1 VPYSRARSAGYR
13 RREIGYSLVKLVAF
27 AQIACDQAAIG
38 PPKEQRILR
47 FAIKFDFI
55 GDKRECPKLSL
66 LPWCPSVPEALKTD
80 LISGE
85 VRRRK

>member
-1 VPYSRARSAGYR
+1 MHFDTALPGRVHHR
-13 RREIGYSLVKLVAF
+13 LVVALVA
-27 AQIACDQAAIG
+27 AIAALG

-66 LPWCPSVPEALKTD
+66 LPWCLSVPEALKTD